1 MYKTNRAMFEET
13 ARKWVLDYAT
23 TSPEEKKV
31 KMLMEM
37 GFPKD
42 ACENAL
48 SKHNYDENAALNFLL
63 GV

>member
-1 MYKTNRAMFEET
+1 MFKTNKPLFEET

-37 GFPKD
+37 GFPQD
-42 ACENAL
+42 QCEKAL
-48 SKHNYDENAALNFLL
+48 
-63 GV
+63 

>member
-1 MYKTNRAMFEET
+1 MFKTNRPLFEET

-37 GFPKD
+37 GFPQ
-42 ACENAL
+42 E
-48 SKHNYDENAALNFLL
+48 
-63 GV
+63 